1 MFIARHVLETMERDN
16 LKVDYE
22 NATYTDATDV
32 GIPREEAFS
41 ALFSMA
47 NAHLASGKGRM
58 TYMINEADVG
68 VEPPEDA
75 VDVTEVVAEM
85 DGDLLVFRIRFRGDS
100 FTHVSLPASGGRHP
114 TMVYH
119 GESFDGHYQIA
130 LQPE

>member
-1 MFIARHVLETMERDN
+1 MERDD
-16 LKVDYE
+16 LQVDYE
-22 NATYTDATDV
+22 NATYTDTTDV

-47 NAHLASGKGRM
+47 NQHLASGKGRM
-58 TYMINEADVG
+58 AFMINDQDVE

-75 VDVTEVVAEM
+75 VKVTEVFVEM
-85 DGDLLVFRIRFRGDS
+85 EGDLLVFRIRFRGDS
-100 FTHVSLPASGGRHP
+100 FTHVSLPASGGRSP